1 MTVPS
6 VLAVFAHPDDES
18 LSAGGLL
25 ARTADEG
32 GRTAVVTPT
41 WAAGSARALE
51 LAEALRILGA
61 GSPMLL
67 GYADGRVPES
77 ATGQPRFC
85 DAPLDDAVRRL
96 VEHIRDFRPDIIVTH
111 DAYGGLTG
119 HPDHLHT
126 HRVTLLAAQAAAL
139 VGLYPD
145 AGPPWGARSLYLATH
160 PYSALESLAR
170 LIGPRRTRHG
180 VPDDQV
186 DVRLDV
192 TPWLDTKVAAILAH
206 RSEVRRGALP
216 GLVAGLAPDARAEL
230 LGTEWFLHREAT

>member
-67 GYADGRVPES
+67 GYAD
-77 ATGQPRFC
+77 ATG
-85 DAPLDDAVRRL
+85 AGV
-96 VEHIRDFRPDIIVTH
+96 
-111 DAYGGLTG
+111 G
-119 HPDHLHT
+119 HGAT
-126 HRVTLLAAQAAAL
+126 TLL
-139 VGLYPD
+139 
-145 AGPPWGARSLYLATH
+145 
-160 PYSALESLAR
+160 
-170 LIGPRRTRHG
+170 
-180 VPDDQV
+180 
-186 DVRLDV
+186 
-192 TPWLDTKVAAILAH
+192 
-206 RSEVRRGALP
+206 
-216 GLVAGLAPDARAEL
+216 
-230 LGTEWFLHREAT
+230 